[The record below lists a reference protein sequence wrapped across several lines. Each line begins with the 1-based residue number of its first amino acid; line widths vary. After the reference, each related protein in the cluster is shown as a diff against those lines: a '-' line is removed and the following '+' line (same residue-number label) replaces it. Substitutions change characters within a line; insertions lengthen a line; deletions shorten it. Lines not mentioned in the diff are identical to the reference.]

1 MVMMIPHKYEKSMKL
16 EAEEMLDAVYSDLE
30 QGRRVS
36 LRASGGSMRPF
47 VMAGDVVVLER
58 RASYETDD
66 IVLAMTDHGV
76 MLHAMMPD
84 GRVMGT
90 ANVQRRERVVMVA
103 GKVTSVERGG
113 KVRSTEGR
121 GWRMMM
127 AAWRVCL
134 PVRRVLMKIVN
145 MRER

>member
-1 MVMMIPHKYEKSMKL
+1 MVMMIPHTYEKSMKL
-16 EAEEMLDAVYSDLE
+16 EAEEMLDAVCSELE

-84 GRVMGT
+84 GR
-90 ANVQRRERVVMVA
+90 
-103 GKVTSVERGG
+103 
-113 KVRSTEGR
+113 
-121 GWRMMM
+121 
-127 AAWRVCL
+127 
-134 PVRRVLMKIVN
+134 
-145 MRER
+145 